1 MTLSFKK
8 KCKDLY
14 CIIKKMALDD
24 DIFESKIW
32 KIRLATFKYLDVFEH
47 YYKIRESI
55 VEMKEEIDNYVLIVE
70 EEEEK
75 EIGNIEDIN
84 VKEEVRKKEKEVLKI
99 LLDEYTTVLNSIR
112 TFKHHLNSLPNT
124 FKDLANIV
132 DPNNDIDF

>member
-1 MTLSFKK
+1 
-8 KCKDLY
+8 
-14 CIIKKMALDD
+14 MALDD

-55 VEMKEEIDNYVLIVE
+55 VEMKEEIDNYFVIVE

-75 EIGNIEDIN
+75 EEKEIGNTEDINQVN
-84 VKEEVRKKEKEVLKI
+84 VKEEVRKKEKEVLKN
-99 LLDEYTTVLNSIR
+99 LLDEYTTVLNSIK

-124 FKDLANIV
+124 FKELANIV
-132 DPNNDIDF
+132 DPNNDINLKKKSFLTKIIS

>member
-1 MTLSFKK
+1 
-8 KCKDLY
+8 
-14 CIIKKMALDD
+14 MALDD

-32 KIRLATFKYLDVFEH
+32 KIRLAIFKYLDVFEH

-55 VEMKEEIDNYVLIVE
+55 VEMKEEIDNYVLIVEE

>member
-1 MTLSFKK
+1 M
-8 KCKDLY
+8 Y

-55 VEMKEEIDNYVLIVE
+55 VEMKEEIDNYVLKVE

>member
-1 MTLSFKK
+1 
-8 KCKDLY
+8 
-14 CIIKKMALDD
+14 MALDD

-55 VEMKEEIDNYVLIVE
+55 VEMKEEIDNYVLKVE

-75 EIGNIEDIN
+75 KFGNIEDIN
-84 VKEEVRKKEKEVLKI
+84 VKEEVRKKEKEVLKN
-99 LLDEYTTVLNSIR
+99 LLDEYTTVLNSIK

-124 FKDLANIV
+124 FKELANIV
-132 DPNNDIDF
+132 DPNNDINLKKKVF

>member
-1 MTLSFKK
+1 
-8 KCKDLY
+8 
-14 CIIKKMALDD
+14 MALDD

-55 VEMKEEIDNYVLIVE
+55 FEMKEEIDNYVLKVE

-132 DPNNDIDF
+132 DPNNDIDLKKKEKK

>member
-1 MTLSFKK
+1 
-8 KCKDLY
+8 
-14 CIIKKMALDD
+14 MALDD

-99 LLDEYTTVLNSIR
+99 LLDEYTTVLNSIK

-124 FKDLANIV
+124 FKELANIV
-132 DPNNDIDF
+132 DPKNDINLKKKVF

>member
-1 MTLSFKK
+1 M
-8 KCKDLY
+8 Y

-99 LLDEYTTVLNSIR
+99 LLDEYTTVLNSIK

>member
-1 MTLSFKK
+1 
-8 KCKDLY
+8 
-14 CIIKKMALDD
+14 MALDD

-75 EIGNIEDIN
+75 EIGNIEEIN
-84 VKEEVRKKEKEVLKI
+84 VKEEVRKKEKEVLKN
-99 LLDEYTTVLNSIR
+99 LLDEYTTVLNSIK

-124 FKDLANIV
+124 FKELANIV
-132 DPNNDIDF
+132 DPNNDINF

>member
-1 MTLSFKK
+1 
-8 KCKDLY
+8 
-14 CIIKKMALDD
+14 MALDD

-70 EEEEK
+70 EEEEEK

-99 LLDEYTTVLNSIR
+99 LLDEYTTVLNSIK